1 GICTPSRMKR
11 GSRSAQRR
19 TSPSPWRTSSWTGR
33 PHASA
38 RARPSGAERSSSIS
52 RATGPS
58 GSATA
63 ATARTARTWRP
74 SARGRPTTAPP
85 ADVPGSARAGRYAER
100 MALLVFAA
108 APALLLT
115 LGIVLA
121 IAISPWWWVLAAV
134 GLALTVIAVVDFLQP
149 RNSILRNFPLLGHA
163 RFLLEEVRPMIQQY
177 FIERNWDGKPFDR
190 DARALIYDRSE
201 GRPSVK
207 SFGTE

>member
-1 GICTPSRMKR
+1 
-11 GSRSAQRR
+11 
-19 TSPSPWRTSSWTGR
+19 
-33 PHASA
+33 
-38 RARPSGAERSSSIS
+38 
-52 RATGPS
+52 
-58 GSATA
+58 
-63 ATARTARTWRP
+63 
-74 SARGRPTTAPP
+74 
-85 ADVPGSARAGRYAER
+85 

-190 DARALIYDRSE
+190 DVRALIYDQI
-201 GRPSVK
+201 GRAHV
-207 SFGTE
+207 

>member
-1 GICTPSRMKR
+1 
-11 GSRSAQRR
+11 
-19 TSPSPWRTSSWTGR
+19 
-33 PHASA
+33 
-38 RARPSGAERSSSIS
+38 
-52 RATGPS
+52 
-58 GSATA
+58 
-63 ATARTARTWRP
+63 
-74 SARGRPTTAPP
+74 
-85 ADVPGSARAGRYAER
+85 

-207 SFGTE
+207 SFGTCAAIGCGALFVDLSCNRSKRFCDRGNCANRTHVAAFRARMADDGPSG